1 MTPRNPWR
9 RTRRREL
16 TTIAALSVSILVT
29 FSILCAWIAHAAPE
43 TPQQDGKFLFSLGEA
58 GFGYESATQVIIAG
72 HLVCDLMDHGGTVND
87 VVGELLRNTPLDRA
101 YALKF
106 TAISIANYCG
116 RHGDA
121 LRPHKGGSGAQRL
134 GVIA

>member
-9 RTRRREL
+9 RTRSRHL
-16 TTIAALSVSILVT
+16 TTIAALTVSIIVT
-29 FSILCAWIAHAAPE
+29 LTLLCAGIVYAAPE

-58 GFGYESATQVIIAG
+58 GFGYESATDVIIAG
-72 HLVCDLMDHGGTVND
+72 HLVCDLLDHGGTVND
-87 VVGELLRNTPLDRA
+87 VVVELLRNTPLDRA

-106 TAISIANYCG
+106 AAISIANYCG

-121 LRPHKGGSGAQRL
+121 LRPHRGGSGTQRL

>member
-9 RTRRREL
+9 RSLRREL
-16 TTIAALSVSILVT
+16 TTIAALTIGIIVT
-29 FSILCAWIAHAAPE
+29 FTLLCAGIACSAPE

-58 GFGYESATQVIIAG
+58 GFGYDSATQVIIAG
-72 HLVCDLMDHGGTVND
+72 HLVCDLLDHGGTVDD
-87 VVGELLRNTPLDRA
+87 VVTGLIRSTPLDRS

-106 TAISIANYCG
+106 TAISIANFCG

-121 LRPHKGGSGAQRL
+121 LRPHRGGSEVQRL